1 MKMKKRLKTRRRYR
15 LMFISENTL
24 NTLWTLRMS
33 RARMWGFAAVCAAA
47 FIALIFCILVW
58 SPVSYLLP
66 GYMRPEQRRTTV
78 DNTLRVD
85 SLLRAADNQRL
96 YVDNILAILS
106 DNIPAD
112 TVAAAGVAA
121 EVADTLV
128 EASEAERAFVQSWL
142 EKERGNLSVLT
153 PVVAEGMMFRPPLAG
168 AVLDEDGATFRAAP
182 RATVVAIQDAAVIDV
197 RVDAASGTFAITLQ
211 HSNDFVSVCSGL
223 VDAFVAPGRR
233 VVAGQALGLL
243 GSGGALELTV
253 WHMGSRADLSKLLP
267 AN

>member
-1 MKMKKRLKTRRRYR
+1 MKKRLKTRRRYR

-24 NTLWTLRMS
+24 NSLWTLRMS
-33 RARMWGFAAVCAAA
+33 RARMWGFAAICAAA

-66 GYMRPEQRRTTV
+66 GYMRPDQRRTTV

-85 SLLRAADNQRL
+85 SLLGVADRQRL

-106 DNIPAD
+106 DNVPAD
-112 TVAAAGVAA
+112 TVGESVPA

-168 AVLDEDGATFRAAP
+168 ALPDDDGTTFRAAP

-223 VDAFVAPGRR
+223 GDAFVSPGRR

-243 GSGGALELTV
+243 GSSGALELTV

-267 AN
+267 QSGS